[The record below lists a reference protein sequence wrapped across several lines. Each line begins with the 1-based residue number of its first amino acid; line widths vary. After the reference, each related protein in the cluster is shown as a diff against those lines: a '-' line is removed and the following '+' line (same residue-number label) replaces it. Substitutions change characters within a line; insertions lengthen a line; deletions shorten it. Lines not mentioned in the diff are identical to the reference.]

1 MNDFVYEE
9 EVGFRYFEDP
19 LDEIFSKYDTD
30 ISLRNLNEV
39 SYEER
44 GKKEI
49 LSLELLDI
57 ERYIKVNELKPIT
70 NPTFFSTG

>member
-30 ISLRNLNEV
+30 ISLRNLNKI
-39 SYEER
+39 SY
-44 GKKEI
+44 
-49 LSLELLDI
+49 
-57 ERYIKVNELKPIT
+57 
-70 NPTFFSTG
+70 